1 MDKKKIDKK
10 VVGKRIFNIRNSLN
24 LTLEQFGKIDNL
36 NASKSIV
43 LRWENGTS
51 LPNRSRLEII
61 AEIGNITLN
70 ELLYGDTEKDIE
82 ELYEGLI
89 RLPKDEIIN
98 LMERV
103 AYYFKQKGG
112 K

>member
-10 VVGKRIFNIRNSLN
+10 AVGKRIFNIRNSLN

-103 AYYFKQKGG
+103 AYYFKQKGE